1 MLCATDAN
9 RKHDN
14 RHNLMRL
21 SKFRQFSINKRIT
34 IIVFLCLL
42 TLSLFF
48 TAFTIEES
56 NNSGLREITSIEALL
71 SGWLGAL
78 TLDFASFSWFAN
90 PLIVL
95 AIIFF
100 DEQPRMALLLSII
113 AVFTALSFLLANEIV
128 ANEGGGTRTILTVDT
143 GYYLWLSSL
152 ITTSAISLYTT
163 FTRQKR

>member
-1 MLCATDAN
+1 
-9 RKHDN
+9 
-14 RHNLMRL
+14 
-21 SKFRQFSINKRIT
+21 
-34 IIVFLCLL
+34 L

-56 NNSGLREITSIEALL
+56 DNSGLREISSIEALL

>member
-1 MLCATDAN
+1 
-9 RKHDN
+9 
-14 RHNLMRL
+14 
-21 SKFRQFSINKRIT
+21 
-34 IIVFLCLL
+34 L

-48 TAFTIEES
+48 TAFTIEGS
-56 NNSGLREITSIEALL
+56 DNSGLREISSIEALL

-143 GYYLWLSSL
+143 GYYLWLLSL